1 MNTKFYTRYS
11 KKQTKSLNLHPAICD
26 MINHLQETLSKNAHQ
41 KWTGAE
47 VVEMAV
53 HKLAMQVYGDE
64 NKYIA
69 AHFKPGSYL
78 LSRDQF
84 DNFMSTMNKNQ

>member
-1 MNTKFYTRYS
+1 MNTKFYTRHS
-11 KKQTKSLNLHPAICD
+11 NKQTKSLNMHPAICD
-26 MINHLQETLSKNAHQ
+26 MIEHLKETISKNAYQ
-41 KWTGAE
+41 KWTEAQ

-84 DNFMSTMNKNQ
+84 DNFMSTMNKN

>member
-1 MNTKFYTRYS
+1 MKIKFYTRHS
-11 KKQTKSLNLHPAICD
+11 SKQTKSLNIHPAIFE
-26 MINHLQETLSKNAHQ
+26 MIWHLQETLSKDAYQ
-41 KWTGAE
+41 KWTGSE

-69 AHFKPGSYL
+69 AHFKPGSHL
-78 LSRDQF
+78 LTRDKF
-84 DNFMSTMNKNQ
+84 DDFMSTLNKN